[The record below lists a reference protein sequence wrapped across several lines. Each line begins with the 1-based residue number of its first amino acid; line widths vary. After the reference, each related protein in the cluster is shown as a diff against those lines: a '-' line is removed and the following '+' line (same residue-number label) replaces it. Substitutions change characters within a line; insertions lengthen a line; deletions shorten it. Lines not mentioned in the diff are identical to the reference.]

1 MPDPTVVQPAS
12 AISPSELDSAEAR
25 PGSASLIKAFQL
37 VEPLAASPPS
47 GVSLAD
53 LSSQLRMPKST
64 AHRYLASLVSLGLAE
79 RDGSD
84 HFHLGT
90 RVIELAGAY
99 LAKSDLRTEARAAMD
114 ELAAQTAETVHLA
127 VPSAGEVVYIAKVE
141 SIHPIRMYSHI
152 GARLPMYCTALG
164 KAILPYLPQERRAR
178 ILAQPF
184 RPRTEHTIVSPDV
197 MRSELERV
205 QQQGF
210 AIDDEENEVGV
221 CCVGAAVFDV
231 SGDVVGALSVSGPM
245 SRMSRERCVELGPL
259 VRESALRVSRRLG
272 YPD

>member
-1 MPDPTVVQPAS
+1 VSSSVT
-12 AISPSELDSAEAR
+12 
-25 PGSASLIKAFQL
+25 KAFQV
-37 VEPLAASPPS
+37 VELLAASPPS
-47 GVSLAD
+47 GASLAD
-53 LSSQLRMPKST
+53 LSSQLGMPKST
-64 AHRYLASLVSLGLAE
+64 AHRYLTSLVSLRLAE

-99 LAKSDLRTEARAAMD
+99 LARSDLRTEARTTME

-164 KAILPYLPQERRAR
+164 KAILPFLPEERRER
-178 ILAQPF
+178 ILGQPF
-184 RPRTEHTIVSPDV
+184 RARTERTIVSPQV
-197 MRSELERV
+197 MRDELELIRT
-205 QQQGF
+205 QGF

-221 CCVGAAVFDV
+221 CCVGAPVFDYTT
-231 SGDVVGALSVSGPM
+231 DVVGALSVSGPT
-245 SRMSRERCVELGPL
+245 SRMSRERCIELGPL
-259 VRESALRVSRRLG
+259 VHDSAWRVSRRMG
-272 YPD
+272 YPS

>member
-1 MPDPTVVQPAS
+1 MSSSVT
-12 AISPSELDSAEAR
+12 
-25 PGSASLIKAFQL
+25 KAFQV
-37 VEPLAASPPS
+37 VELLAASPPS
-47 GVSLAD
+47 GASLAD
-53 LSSQLRMPKST
+53 LSSQLGMPKST

-90 RVIELAGAY
+90 RLIELAGAY
-99 LAKSDLRTEARAAMD
+99 LAKSDLRTEARATMD

-164 KAILPYLPQERRAR
+164 KAILPFLPQERRER
-178 ILAQPF
+178 IFAQPF
-184 RPRTEHTIVSPDV
+184 RPRTDRTIASPEA
-197 MRSELERV
+197 MQNELQHIRA
-205 QQQGF
+205 QGF
-210 AIDDEENEVGV
+210 AVDDEENEVGV
-221 CCVGAAVFDV
+221 CCVGAAIFDYT
-231 SGDVVGALSVSGPM
+231 SDVVGALSVSGPM

-259 VRESALRVSRRLG
+259 VRDSALRVSRRMG
-272 YPD
+272 YPG